1 MSKNLLG
8 NTVYLTNA
16 EYATL
21 LSAGTVTLAS
31 GEVVTYSLNDTYIV
45 PEQIDTEPTSGST
58 NTITSGAVYNA
69 LSNKQDSGNY
79 AKTDSINTFTQEQIV
94 KANMTVSGG
103 SYMVDDGDGT
113 TGSFDLSG
121 ISIMDTVFMFPE
133 KDTGDYT
140 FAMTDDVPTKTSQL
154 TNDSGFV
161 TENTTY
167 ELAGNNTANVQLI
180 NSKTRE
186 AQSIT
191 VNNISYSTSA
201 GYASM
206 LGTSG
211 ANYTKSTLD
220 AALNNKVDKVSGK
233 GLSTNDYTADE
244 KTKLSGIEEGA
255 EVNVQSDWSVTDS
268 TSDAYIKN
276 KPSLAT
282 VATSGKYSDLTG
294 TPTIPTVNNGTL
306 TIQKNGTT
314 VKTFTANSSS
324 NVTAN
329 ITVPTKVSELTNDS
343 NYATTSQLPTVN
355 NGKLTI
361 KVEGTEKG
369 SFTANQS
376 TASEINIQASDLGLT
391 GAMKFIGKFDTL
403 PETTNYEAGNVI
415 IVGSKEYILID
426 NSGTKSWDELGDESS
441 HALKSVTITGT
452 GALSGGGNLEANRT
466 ITHTAGSAA
475 NKSSGL
481 YKFSTDAYSHIGSVT
496 AVTKSDITALGI
508 PASDTNTTYTLT
520 QDSTD
525 GHKLTFTPSSG
536 TATTITIP
544 DNNDNTTYTF
554 ANGTTNNILK
564 ITPSSGSATT
574 VTINDVAHA
583 TKADSATSATSA
595 TYTNYLGT
603 SSANYTKSTLDTALN
618 SKASSSHTHDISL
631 SKEGT
636 STIDLAGST
645 TYTLTAGG
653 KSIAF
658 KTPSSGGNYT
668 GGTDISIGSDNSIN
682 FTNASGYTKNTGTV
696 TSVAV
701 KMNGTT
707 KGTITSSGTIDLG
720 TVITDISGKQDKGNY
735 ISYTD
740 NTATVAGTSKTVSK
754 TSPSTL
760 YVSDG
765 LVIGGTAQA
774 VGLVTRG
781 ICGVST
787 PDSSTGACTKDN
799 LYINYDGTSSYA
811 QGRKVVLGA
820 GEIGS
825 QIGTTTAYTY
835 TAVRGDEMVAYSAKK
850 GSATG
855 ASSPSVTI
863 TDNGHTHTY
872 TPEGTVST
880 PSITSTD
887 SGHTHSFSATSLN
900 SGTGITYTSTNS
912 GSASPSVTVSKI
924 TTTSTNSGAASTSTT
939 SSTQPTFTG
948 TASSIEV
955 PAQDVTITVPKPK
968 LVYDS
973 TDYSIYL
980 DFDSVDYSGKVG
992 AQTISF
998 TPKGTVSSHTHTLS
1012 HTHTYDKT
1020 TGITATV
1027 ASHTHTYD
1035 KATTV
1040 TGTSGSGKASIT
1052 STSAAI
1058 TFTGTAGTT
1067 DSGTTGISGTV
1078 ASHTHTQS

>member
-1 MSKNLLG
+1 MSDIKIWSSTETKGYIDNAVTTVDNKLANYVPLAG
-8 NTVYLTNA
+8 GTMTGTLNVPVINSNT
-16 EYATL
+16 
-21 LSAGTVTLAS
+21 
-31 GEVVTYSLNDTYIV
+31 
-45 PEQIDTEPTSGST
+45 GST
-58 NTITSGAVYNA
+58 AVSISTGTNSSSYFQSRKFRGEGTAATYYHAIDFGYASHNQVDFYEYGGTWNFWLNTTATATTATSNLA
-69 LSNKQDSGNY
+69 LQINTTSLKNK
-79 AKTDSINTFTQEQIV
+79 ANTFTWPT
-94 KANMTVSGG
+94 KSG
-103 SYMVDDGDGT
+103 
-113 TGSFDLSG
+113 
-121 ISIMDTVFMFPE
+121 
-133 KDTGDYT
+133 T
-140 FAMTDDVPTKTSQL
+140 FALVGDNLSTF
-154 TNDSGFV
+154 TNDSGFI
-161 TENTTY
+161 TS
-167 ELAGNNTANVQLI
+167 TALD
-180 NSKTRE
+180 
-186 AQSIT
+186 
-191 VNNISYSTSA
+191 
-201 GYASM
+201 GYA
-206 LGTSG
+206 
-211 ANYTKSTLD
+211 K
-220 AALNNKVDKVSGK
+220 
-233 GLSTNDYTADE
+233 TAD
-244 KTKLSGIEEGA
+244 LS
-255 EVNVQSDWSVTDS
+255 
-268 TSDAYIKN
+268 
-276 KPSLAT
+276 T
-282 VATSGKYSDLTG
+282 VATSGKYSDLSG

-314 VKTFTANSSS
+314 VKTFTANSST

-329 ITVPTKVSELTNDS
+329 ITVPTKTSELTNDS

-391 GAMKFIGKFDTL
+391 GAMKFVGKFDTL
-403 PETTNYEAGNVI
+403 PETTDYEAGNVI

-441 HALKSVTITGT
+441 HALKSIKITGT
-452 GALSGGGNLEANRT
+452 GALSGGGTLEEDRA

-475 NKSSGL
+475 SKSSGL
-481 YKFSTDAYSHIGSVT
+481 YKFSTDAYSHVKAVT

-508 PASDTNTTYTLT
+508 PGSDTNTTYTLT

-554 ANGTTNNILK
+554 ANGATNNILK
-564 ITPSSGSATT
+564 ITPSVGDATEI
-574 VTINDVAHA
+574 TINNVAFA
-583 TKADSATSATSA
+583 TKASSADSATSATKA
-595 TYTNYLGT
+595 TYTTYLGT
-603 SSANYTKSTLDTALN
+603 SSSNYTKSTLDTALN
-618 SKASSSHTHDISL
+618 GKASSSHTHDISL
-631 SKEGT
+631 EATGT
-636 STIDLAGST
+636 STIDLSGNT

-668 GGTDISIGSDNSIN
+668 GGTDISIGTDNSIN

-701 KMNGTT
+701 KMNGSV

-735 ISYTD
+735 ISYTN

-754 TSPSTL
+754 TSPETL
-760 YVSDG
+760 FVANG
-765 LVIGGTAQA
+765 LIVGGTASA
-774 VGLVTRG
+774 AGLATRG
-781 ICGVST
+781 VCGVTT
-787 PDSSTGACTKDN
+787 PDSSGACTKDN
-799 LYINYDGTSSYA
+799 LYINYDGNNTYA
-811 QGRKVVLGA
+811 KGRKVILGA
-820 GEIGS
+820 GEVGS
-825 QIGTTTAYTY
+825 QIGSTTAYTY
-835 TAVRGDEMVAYSAKK
+835 AAVRGDEMVAYSAKK

-855 ASSPSVTI
+855 AASPSVTI
-863 TDNGHTHTY
+863 TDNGHTHSY

-887 SGHTHSFSATSLN
+887 SGHTHSFSASSTS
-900 SGTGITYTSTNS
+900 GITYTSTNS

-939 SSTQPTFTG
+939 SSVQPTFTG
-948 TASSIEV
+948 TASDIVV
-955 PAQDVTITVPKPK
+955 PAQDVTISVPKPK

-992 AQTISF
+992 EQTISF
-998 TPKGTVSSHTHTLS
+998 TPKGTVSSHSHTLT

-1035 KATTV
+1035 KATAIS
-1040 TGTSGSGKASIT
+1040 GTSGSGKASIT
-1052 STSAAI
+1052 STSGAI
-1058 TFTGTAGTT
+1058 TFTGTEGTT
-1067 DSGTTGISGTV
+1067 ESGTTGISGTV
-1078 ASHTHTQS
+1078 ASHTHTQN

>member
-58 NTITSGAVYNA
+58 NTITSGAVYTA
-69 LSNKQDSGNY
+69 LNKKQDSGNY
-79 AKTDSINTFTQEQIV
+79 AKTDDTNTFSKEQKFNSNITLTNAEV
-94 KANMTVSGG
+94 MVSNDNGYA
-103 SYMVDDGDGT
+103 SYGYNGIGIDD
-113 TGSFDLSG
+113 SN
-121 ISIMDTVFMFPE
+121 FMFPE
-133 KDTGDYT
+133 KESGDYT
-140 FAMTDDVPTKTSQL
+140 FALTDDIPTKTSQL
-154 TNDSGFV
+154 LNDTGFV

-167 ELAGNNTANVQLI
+167 KLAGDNTSDVQLI
-180 NSKTRE
+180 DKKTGEVSK
-186 AQSIT
+186 IT
-191 VNNISYSTSA
+191 VNNVGYSTYA
-201 GYASM
+201 GYATM
-206 LGTSG
+206 LGDSSSS
-211 ANYTKSTLD
+211 YTKSTLD
-220 AALNNKVDKVSGK
+220 TALNNKVDKVTGK
-233 GLSTNDYTADE
+233 GLSTNDYTTDE
-244 KTKLSGIEEGA
+244 KTKLSGIAEGA
-255 EVNVQSDWSVTDS
+255 EVNVQSDWSVTDT

-276 KPSLAT
+276 KPTLAT

-294 TPTIPTVNNGTL
+294 TPTI
-306 TIQKNGTT
+306 
-314 VKTFTANSSS
+314 
-324 NVTAN
+324 
-329 ITVPTKVSELTNDS
+329 
-343 NYATTSQLPTVN
+343 PTVN

-391 GAMKFIGKFDTL
+391 GAMKFVGKFDTL
-403 PETTNYEAGNVI
+403 PEVTDYEAGNVI

-441 HALKSVTITGT
+441 HALKSIKITGT
-452 GALSGGGNLEANRT
+452 GALSGGGTLAEDRA

-475 NKSSGL
+475 SKSSGL
-481 YKFSTDAYSHIGSVT
+481 YKFSTDAYSHVKAVT

-508 PASDTNTTYTLT
+508 PGSDT
-520 QDSTD
+520 D
-525 GHKLTFTPSSG
+525 
-536 TATTITIP
+536 
-544 DNNDNTTYTF
+544 TTYTF
-554 ANGTTNNILK
+554 ANGATNNILK
-564 ITPSSGSATT
+564 ISPSSGDATEI
-574 VTINDVAHA
+574 TINDVTHA
-583 TKADSATSATSA
+583 TKADSATSATNA
-595 TYTNYLGT
+595 TYTTYLGT
-603 SSANYTKSTLDTALN
+603 SSSNYTKSTLDTALN
-618 SKASSSHTHDISL
+618 GKASSSHTHDISL
-631 SKEGT
+631 EATGT
-636 STIDLAGST
+636 STIDLSGNT

-668 GGTDISIGSDNSIN
+668 GGTDISIGTDNSIN

-701 KMNGTT
+701 KMNGNV

-735 ISYTD
+735 ISYTN

-754 TSPSTL
+754 TSPETL
-760 YVSDG
+760 FVANG
-765 LVIGGTAQA
+765 LIIGGTASA
-774 VGLVTRG
+774 AGLATRG
-781 ICGVST
+781 VCGVTEPNST
-787 PDSSTGACTKDN
+787 TGACTKDN
-799 LYINYDGTSSYA
+799 LYINYDGNSTYA
-811 QGRKVVLGA
+811 KGRKVILGA
-820 GEIGS
+820 GEVGS
-825 QIGTTTAYTY
+825 QIGSTTAYTY
-835 TAVRGDEMVAYSAKK
+835 AAVRGDEMVAYSAKK

-863 TDNGHTHTY
+863 TDNGHTHSY

-887 SGHTHSFSATSLN
+887 SGHTHSFSASSTS
-900 SGTGITYTSTNS
+900 GITYTSTNS

-939 SSTQPTFTG
+939 SSVQPTFTG
-948 TASSIEV
+948 TASDIVV
-955 PAQDVTITVPKPK
+955 PAQDVTISVPKPK

-992 AQTISF
+992 EQTISF
-998 TPKGTVSSHTHTLS
+998 TPKGTVSSHSHTLT

-1035 KATTV
+1035 KATAIS
-1040 TGTSGSGKASIT
+1040 GTSGSGKASIT
-1052 STSAAI
+1052 STSSAI
-1058 TFTGTAGTT
+1058 TFTGTEGTT
-1067 DSGTTGISGTV
+1067 ESGTTGISGTV
-1078 ASHTHTQS
+1078 ASHTHTQN